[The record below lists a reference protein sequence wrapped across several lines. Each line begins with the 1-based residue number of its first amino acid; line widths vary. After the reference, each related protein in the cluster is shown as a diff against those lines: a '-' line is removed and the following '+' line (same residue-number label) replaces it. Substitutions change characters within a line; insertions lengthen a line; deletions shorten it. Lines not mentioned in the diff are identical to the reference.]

1 MSTSQDWPFTD
12 ITTVGRRGELLVL
25 AGVAPD
31 GVPVTVIRLA
41 PGPSTD
47 AELHGRFR
55 DAVEEVRR
63 NPRPGYPPVMWAD
76 TETLVPWA
84 ATYADP
90 THAGADLIAAVFD
103 PAGPPPVA
111 PPSPPPAP
119 AATAAAGPGA
129 PVVGS
134 SRMSLFI
141 GISAGVVSLLL
152 VVGIVVGMA
161 VRSESS
167 ASSGPTA
174 TSSFSVQP
182 TQPTVATTTDGF
194 NTGSPRPK
202 PTLRKVKP
210 KSVYGPTWKASDP
223 VYPMAFANLP
233 WAFRAPSDFDCL
245 ITGTS
250 ADVTQL
256 SCLKLF
262 AEPGEQRRATIV
274 DRTCPGTKCTTS
286 ERERFQ
292 MYPSGDKV
300 KWKRKDAT
308 TWYHVKT
315 FTNQQNGGKYF
326 AFYLSHL
333 YRDGSGHLRKHVS
346 VYGEAPVGKYAVQI
360 QKMVNDIRTQSGS

>member
-1 MSTSQDWPFTD
+1 MLS
-12 ITTVGRRGELLVL
+12 
-25 AGVAPD
+25 GVAPD
-31 GVPVTVIRLA
+31 GVPVTITRLA

-47 AELHGRFR
+47 AALHDRFR
-55 DAVEEVRR
+55 AAVEEVRR
-63 NPRPGYPPVMWAD
+63 NPPPGSPPVMWAD

-90 THAGADLIAAVFD
+90 THVGADLIAAAFD
-103 PAGPPPVA
+103 PSTPPPPPPPPPPGPPVPTE
-111 PPSPPPAP
+111 
-119 AATAAAGPGA
+119 AA
-129 PVVGS
+129 VVGS
-134 SRMSLFI
+134 SRTSLFI
-141 GISAGVVSLLL
+141 GIGAGVVSLLL
-152 VVGIVVGMA
+152 VLGIVVGMA

-167 ASSGPTA
+167 ASSSPTA
-174 TSSFSVQP
+174 VPSYSVPP
-182 TQPTVATTTDGF
+182 TRPTAATTTDGF

-202 PTLRKVKP
+202 PTLKHVKP
-210 KSVYGPTWKASDP
+210 KSVYGPTWKSSDP
-223 VYPMAFANLP
+223 VYPMTFASLP

-262 AEPGEQRRATIV
+262 AEPGEQRRATVV
-274 DRTCPGTKCTTS
+274 DRTCPGARCTTA
-286 ERERFQ
+286 ERKRYQ
-292 MYPSGDKV
+292 TYPSGDKV
-300 KWKRKDAT
+300 TWKRKDAT

-315 FTNQQNGGKYF
+315 FRNQQNGGKYF

-346 VYGEAPVGKYAVQI
+346 VYAEAPVGKYAVQI

>member
-1 MSTSQDWPFTD
+1 MSISGEWPFTD
-12 ITTVGRRGELLVL
+12 ITTVGRRGDLLVL
-25 AGVAPD
+25 SGLAPD
-31 GVPVTVIRLA
+31 GAPVTIVRLA

-47 AELHGRFR
+47 AALHDRFR
-55 DAVEEVRR
+55 EAVEEVTRSA
-63 NPRPGYPPVMWAD
+63 RPGYPRVMWAD

-84 ATYADP
+84 ATYGDP
-90 THAGADLIAAVFD
+90 DHAGADLIAAAFD
-103 PAGPPPVA
+103 PAA
-111 PPSPPPAP
+111 QPPPAP
-119 AATAAAGPGA
+119 PPPAAAA
-129 PVVGS
+129 ARTDTAVVRS
-134 SRMSLFI
+134 SRTSLFI

-152 VVGIVVGMA
+152 VLGIVVGMT

-167 ASSGPTA
+167 ADSGPTA
-174 TSSFSVQP
+174 TSSFSVPPSQP
-182 TQPTVATTTDGF
+182 TAATTTDGF

-202 PTLRKVKP
+202 PTLRHVKP
-210 KSVYGPTWKASDP
+210 KSVYGPTWSSSDP
-223 VYPMAFANLP
+223 VYPMAFASLS

-262 AEPGEQRRATIV
+262 ADPGEQRRATVV
-274 DRTCPGTKCTTS
+274 DRTCPGTRCTTA

-300 KWKRKDAT
+300 RWKRKDAT

-315 FTNQQNGGKYF
+315 FTNHQNGGRYF

-333 YRDGSGHLRKHVS
+333 YRDGSGRLRKHVS
-346 VYGEAPVGKYAVQI
+346 VYAEAPVGRYAVQI